1 MEVDK
6 SIIKIDWERCINLGE
21 IGDKVEKV
29 YENEEQKFLVLSKE
43 KILFSDF
50 KGNFSPIILEKI
62 KDLFEIKKS
71 GIQIAK
77 LNKKNIILQRIENT
91 VDLKTYM
98 YENNLT
104 YKKFPLSL
112 KKEVRKIIAFKWI
125 FCLKNINER
134 TIYIRTNKDL
144 SIDVLSFKENSI
156 TYSSD
161 IIPQKMI
168 KDWFENGFEGLY
180 NTCKE
185 LIDDREISFLRLQI
199 QKIIETYDRDLVSW
213 SNEIF
218 NRLLSFH

>member
-112 KKEVRKIIAFKWI
+112 KKEVRKII
-125 FCLKNINER
+125 LKNR
-134 TIYIRTNKDL
+134 
-144 SIDVLSFKENSI
+144 F
-156 TYSSD
+156 
-161 IIPQKMI
+161 
-168 KDWFENGFEGLY
+168 
-180 NTCKE
+180 
-185 LIDDREISFLRLQI
+185 
-199 QKIIETYDRDLVSW
+199 
-213 SNEIF
+213 
-218 NRLLSFH
+218 